1 MDCSDCGAENRDG
14 RRFCGDCGAH
24 LAATCPACGALD
36 EDGARFCGSCGAEI
50 APQIG
55 QTQSAASTPRRVAPD
70 PRSYTPKHLAD
81 KILHSKSALEGERKQ
96 VTVLFADVTGSTEL
110 AETLDPEEWHGILDR
125 FFQILAE
132 GVHRFEGTVNQY
144 TGDGIMALFGAP
156 IAHEDHAQRA
166 CYAALQLQQEIK
178 RYADELRV
186 EKGLAFAVRMGL
198 NSGDVVVGK
207 IGDDLRMDYTAQ
219 GATVNLAARM
229 QTLADP
235 GKALIAEATARLAEG
250 FFELR
255 DLGETAV
262 RGVSEPVR
270 IFELEGVG
278 AHRTRLDRSRAR
290 GFTRFVG
297 REPELALLEA
307 ALARMLEGSGCVV
320 GVVADAGTGK
330 SRLCAEF
337 VDSVRQRGVRLHE
350 AHCPAH
356 GRSIAFLPVLE
367 LLRSWFEITDR
378 DSQRDARRKI
388 AGDLTLLGG
397 DFQEVLPLLF
407 EFIGIADPD
416 QPTLELSQEARQRA
430 LFEFVRRL
438 SRARSER
445 EPAVLFIDDLHWID
459 SASDEFLAQLVEVAR
474 STRTLVL
481 VNFRPEYRAAWM
493 QHTHYQQVPLLP
505 LGSADMAKLLRQ
517 LLGAEDSL
525 AGLGDRIYER
535 TGGNPFFAEEVVQGL
550 IESGSLAGEL
560 GAYQLTRTVEHIE
573 IPPTVQAVLAAR
585 IDRLEERDKRVLQ
598 AASVIGREVPE
609 PLLRE
614 ILEIGAEELAAALAG
629 LQRLEFLF
637 EQALYPEVVH
647 CFKHALTRDV
657 AYASQLQTQRG
668 GVHVRVARALEV
680 REVERLDERSG
691 LIAEHWE
698 AAGDSSE
705 AARWHLRAAEWAG
718 YAHVGQSLR
727 HLERV
732 CELFEGAPSDD
743 LEPLVLRAYSLRLN
757 LGFRAAR
764 DASELDRCYER
775 GQELA
780 LKLGADHERVL
791 LMERY
796 AGGSLFNRSDP
807 SLLKMI
813 DDAVELARRCGS
825 DDAWLAARYRQGWV
839 SFFVDAD
846 FERAQRQYASIAN
859 DLEQRT
865 PPPVALTGFDYP
877 SRIDLYIFVISVVR
891 GRAVSND
898 EVTRT
903 FDGFLERSRELRD
916 FEGELSAHLFR
927 SWALRMR
934 GEFGLARASA
944 ADLLRLSQE
953 AASTTYVAVG
963 NLELALGELEAGNWD
978 RALGCLQFAD
988 VLDVFRPSVRSAQGL
1003 AAHRAGRH
1011 AEGRRLSDQAMDM
1024 LMARGARGY
1033 YEVYTYQARIR
1044 LLIADGP
1051 HDHRKEI
1058 DRHISELGELLE
1070 TSHNAA
1076 QTYLPDLARAELAAA
1091 LGDTVLRERALES
1104 ARDQLRKVGAVEY
1117 AERLGTQ
1124 AP

>member
-1 MDCSDCGAENRDG
+1 VDCSDCGAENRDG

-24 LAATCPACGALD
+24 LIATCPACGALD
-36 EDGARFCGSCGAEI
+36 EDGARFCGSCGVEI

-55 QTQSAASTPRRVAPD
+55 QGTGAAPTPRRVAPD
-70 PRSYTPKHLAD
+70 PLSYTPKHLAD

-110 AETLDPEEWHGILDR
+110 AETLDAEEWHGILDR

-186 EKGLAFAVRMGL
+186 EQGLAFAVRMGL
-198 NSGDVVVGK
+198 NSGEVVVGK

-235 GKALIAEATARLAEG
+235 GKALIAEATGRLAKG
-250 FFELR
+250 YFELR

-262 RGVSEPVR
+262 RGVSVPVR
-270 IFELEGVG
+270 VFELDGVG
-278 AHRTRLDRSRAR
+278 AYRTRLDRSRAR

-297 REPELALLEA
+297 RERELALLDA
-307 ALARMLEGSGCVV
+307 ALDRMLEGSGCVV

-337 VDSVRQRGVRLHE
+337 VDRVRQRGVRLHE

-378 DSQRDARRKI
+378 DSPRDARRKI

-397 DFQEVLPLLF
+397 DFNQVLPLLF
-407 EFIGIADPD
+407 EFVGIADPD
-416 QPTLELSQEARQRA
+416 QAVVDLSPAARQRA

-481 VNFRPEYRAAWM
+481 VNFRPEYRAEWM

-505 LGSADMAKLLRQ
+505 LGKAEMSELLGQ
-517 LLGAEDSL
+517 LLGADGSL
-525 AGLGDRIYER
+525 EGLGDRIYER

-550 IESGSLAGEL
+550 IESGSLAGES
-560 GAYQLTRTVEHIE
+560 GAYRLARRVERIE

-585 IDRLEERDKRVLQ
+585 IDRLNERDKLVLQ

-614 ILEIGAEELAAALAG
+614 ILEIGDEELATTLAG

-657 AYASQLQTQRG
+657 AYDSQLQTQRG
-668 GVHVRVARALEV
+668 GVHAQVARALEV
-680 REVERLDERSG
+680 REAERLDERSG

-698 AAGDSSE
+698 ASSHPRE
-705 AARWHLRAAEWAG
+705 AARWHMRAAEWAG

-732 CELFEGAPSDD
+732 CELLDGVASDD
-743 LEPLVLRAYSLRLN
+743 LAPLALRAYSMRLN
-757 LGFRAAR
+757 LGFRAAS
-764 DASELDRCYER
+764 DQSELDRSYER
-775 GQELA
+775 GCELA
-780 LKLGADHERVL
+780 LQLGADDERVL

-796 AGGSLFNRSDP
+796 AGGSIFKNHDP
-807 SLLKMI
+807 SLISLI
-813 DDAVELARRCGS
+813 DEAVELGRSCGN
-825 DDAWLAARYRQGWV
+825 DDAWLVARYRQAWV
-839 SFFVDAD
+839 YFFVDAD
-846 FERAQRQYASIAN
+846 FERAERLYASIAS
-859 DLEQRT
+859 DLAQRT
-865 PPPVALTGFDYP
+865 PPPTALTGFEYA
-877 SRIDLYIFVISVVR
+877 SRIDLYAFNTSIMR
-891 GRAVSND
+891 GCALPND
-898 EVTRT
+898 ELTRT
-903 FDGFLERSRELRD
+903 LDGFLERSRELRD
-916 FEGELSAHLFR
+916 FEGEVSVHLFR
-927 SWALRMR
+927 SWLLRVR
-934 GEFGLARASA
+934 GEFGLAHA
-944 ADLLRLSQE
+944 AAAELVRLTQE
-953 AASTTYVAVG
+953 ASSTIYVAVG
-963 NLELALGELEAGNWD
+963 NLELGLGELEAGNWE
-978 RALGCLQFAD
+978 RASGCLQLAD
-988 VLDVFRPSVRSAQGL
+988 AIDLLRPVARSTHGL
-1003 AAHRAGRH
+1003 AEYRAGRH
-1011 AEGRRLSDQAMDM
+1011 ADGRMLSDQAMAM
-1024 LMARGARGY
+1024 LETRSMRSY
-1033 YEVYTYQARIR
+1033 YEVHTYLARIR
-1044 LLIADGP
+1044 LLIADGARG
-1051 HDHRKEI
+1051 HREEI
-1058 DRHISELGELLE
+1058 EQRISQLSELLDA
-1070 TSHNAA
+1070 SSNAA
-1076 QTYLPDLARAELAAA
+1076 EAYVPDLARAELAAA
-1091 LGDTVLRERALES
+1091 LGDTGQRERALES

-1117 AERLGTQ
+1117 AQRLGT
-1124 AP
+1124 